1 MPVYQQNYKI
11 PTHSDNEFYHS
22 KYWEEFTPYDKPITG
37 CKVKAILINCSDS
50 LVTFDDKKN
59 AGTFVRLPERSELNP
74 EINEALIVEY
84 YNR

>member
-11 PTHSDNEFYHS
+11 PTHSDNKFYHS

-37 CKVKAILINCSDS
+37 CKVKAVLINCSDS

-59 AGTFVRLPERSELNP
+59 KNKQIC
-74 EINEALIVEY
+74 EIGRAHV
-84 YNR
+84 